1 MAIDFST
8 ASKALPFVAAARH
21 PILWRGRHGIGKSEA
36 IKAFAAAIGLPVV
49 ERRAAQLQE
58 GDLLGLPTSNMI
70 EINGVEAAQLRPFA
84 WLIQACTQP
93 VVLFLDEVDRGTSEV
108 RQGIFQLCDSR
119 KVGDWTLHADTI
131 IVAAVNGGESASEY
145 QVGEMDPAELD
156 RYTTFDVAPSVD
168 DWLSWA
174 GGENRADA
182 VLSAF
187 KAIRSAVD
195 ARAADRSGAPI
206 DGLIVDFIRQNPSHL
221 EHRDTF
227 EPNKV
232 YPSRRSWKR
241 FNDTLVAGRLLE
253 DAKANRGVIS
263 CLATAYVGLEASV
276 AFADFAANYERQ
288 VTAEDIID
296 HGKLDKIADFGVVE
310 HTALVGKMKDSG
322 IFKNAL
328 TPVQLTNLA
337 NYLVRLPSE
346 VAMVLFAFIPTA
358 GPNGASNLGSLYKTK
373 ATNGKTVREYI
384 TSIV

>member
-36 IKAFAAAIGLPVV
+36 IKAFADSIGLPIV

-58 GDLLGLPTSNMI
+58 GDLLGLPSPTMI
-70 EINGVEAAQLRPFA
+70 EVNGVEAAQLRPFA
-84 WLIQACTQP
+84 WLIKACTEP

-119 KVGDWTLHADTI
+119 TVGDWRLHPDTI
-131 IVAAVNGGESASEY
+131 IVAAVNGGENASEY

-174 GGENRADA
+174 GGENNASSVA
-182 VLSAF
+182 SAF
-187 KAIRSAVD
+187 AAIRSSVD
-195 ARAADRSGAPI
+195 NRDKSASPI
-206 DGLIVDFIRQNPSHL
+206 DSLIVDFIRQNPSHL

-241 FNDTLVAGRLLE
+241 LSDTLVAGRLLE
-253 DAKANRGVIS
+253 DAKANRGLVA
-263 CLATAYVGLEASV
+263 CLTTAYVGLEASV
-276 AFADFAANYERQ
+276 AFSDFAANYERQ
-288 VTAEDIID
+288 VTAEEIINA
-296 HGKLDKIADFGVVE
+296 GKLARVADFGVVE

-322 IFKNAL
+322 IFKSVLSPA
-328 TPVQLTNLA
+328 QLKNLA
-337 NYLVRLPSE
+337 NYITLLPSE
-346 VAMVLFAFIPTA
+346 VAMVLFSHIPVA
-358 GPNGASNLGSLYKTK
+358 GDSGPANIGALYKTK
-373 ATNGKTVREYI
+373 ADNGKTVREF
-384 TSIV
+384 IVSLM

>member
-1 MAIDFST
+1 MAIDFRTAST
-8 ASKALPFVAAARH
+8 AIPFVAAARH

-36 IKAFAAAIGLPVV
+36 IKAFAVSINLPIV

-58 GDLLGLPTSNMI
+58 GDLLGLPSPTMV
-70 EINGVEAAQLRPFA
+70 EVNGVEAAQLRPFA
-84 WLIQACTQP
+84 WLIKACTQP

-119 KVGDWTLHADTI
+119 TVGDWRLHPDTI
-131 IVAAVNGGESASEY
+131 IVAAVNGGENAAEY

-174 GGENRADA
+174 GGEDRGSITASVFATVRA
-182 VLSAF
+182 
-187 KAIRSAVD
+187 AVD
-195 ARAADRSGAPI
+195 ARDNTGSPI
-206 DGLIVDFIRQNPSHL
+206 DSMIVDFIRQNPSHL

-241 FNDTLVAGRLLE
+241 LSDTLVAGGLLN
-253 DAKANRGVIS
+253 DAKANRGVIA
-263 CLATAYVGLEASV
+263 CLTTAYVGLEASV

-288 VTAEDIID
+288 VTAEDIIN
-296 HGKLDKIADFGVVE
+296 HGKLARVADFGVVE

-322 IFKNAL
+322 IFKDTMNP
-328 TPVQLTNLA
+328 TQLKNLA
-337 NYLVRLPSE
+337 NYLTLLPSE
-346 VAMVLFAFIPTA
+346 VAMVLFAHIPVAGDA
-358 GPNGASNLGSLYKTK
+358 GPSNIGALYKTK
-373 ATNGKTVREYI
+373 ADNGKTVREYI
-384 TSIV
+384 VSLM